1 MQAGQLTSREL
12 TTAYLNR
19 IEELNQ
25 RGPCLRA
32 VIEINPD
39 ALAIADQLDQ
49 ERSAGRVRSPIH
61 GIPILIKDN
70 IASADRME
78 TSAGSLALIGA
89 KPLKDAAVVARLRAA
104 GAVLLGKT
112 NMSEWA
118 GYRSSLLVSGWS
130 ARGGQTLSPYALD
143 RDPNGSSS
151 GSAVAV
157 AADMCVAAIGT
168 ETHGSIVEPACTCS
182 IVGLKPT
189 VGLVSRAG
197 IIPISMSQDTAGPMA
212 RTVEDAAIL
221 LSVIAGPDP
230 EDSATISGR
239 PKIQSVDYA
248 ADRLQRGLRGARIG
262 VLHGPFGFRPR
273 MEHILTEAVSAI
285 EAAGAT
291 VFNLGDFP
299 HYSEMLMPEREV
311 LLYELKNGLNAYL
324 SKLGPNTPMKTL
336 ADLVRFNNE
345 HASQEM
351 PFFGQ
356 DRFISAQ
363 AKGPLTDEA
372 YVQARATCVRLA
384 RTEGIDAIMNANRLD
399 AIIAL
404 TDGPA
409 KLFDPIVGGDL
420 SSAEGSYRPAAI
432 AGYPDITVPA
442 GEIGSLPVGISFF
455 GRAWSESILLGL
467 AADFERR
474 THARRAPRY
483 LATSG
488 KYEP

>member
-1 MQAGQLTSREL
+1 
-12 TTAYLNR
+12 
-19 IEELNQ
+19 
-25 RGPCLRA
+25 
-32 VIEINPD
+32 
-39 ALAIADQLDQ
+39 
-49 ERSAGRVRSPIH
+49 
-61 GIPILIKDN
+61 
-70 IASADRME
+70 
-78 TSAGSLALIGA
+78 
-89 KPLKDAAVVARLRAA
+89 
-104 GAVLLGKT
+104 
-112 NMSEWA
+112 
-118 GYRSSLLVSGWS
+118 
-130 ARGGQTLSPYALD
+130 
-143 RDPNGSSS
+143 
-151 GSAVAV
+151 
-157 AADMCVAAIGT
+157 
-168 ETHGSIVEPACTCS
+168 
-182 IVGLKPT
+182 
-189 VGLVSRAG
+189 
-197 IIPISMSQDTAGPMA
+197 
-212 RTVEDAAIL
+212 
-221 LSVIAGPDP
+221 
-230 EDSATISGR
+230 
-239 PKIQSVDYA
+239 
-248 ADRLQRGLRGARIG
+248 
-262 VLHGPFGFRPR
+262 

-351 PFFGQ
+351 PYFGQ